1 MQNERSGQIK
11 NVYSHAN
18 TWFRTQL
25 VLWCDRCI
33 GYYSSKPV

>member
-11 NVYSHAN
+11 NMYSHTN

-25 VLWCDRCI
+25 V
-33 GYYSSKPV
+33 V